1 MTKEI
6 YFIICLFLICNLVRS
21 QDVFPVPKNKLEIS
35 KESITAL
42 FYNKIK
48 EDPQKLIY
56 FECPI
61 SKNLTPQK
69 LIVNLEDKLLDFKF
83 IWPEGYR
90 AEDAYFRY
98 SFIYFNKN
106 YYEVSNIQNIDSHE
120 EIIFLCSLIVKDYFT
135 LYFREVEGNQSLLV
149 INKNFISQ
157 DLDNLLMEVKY
168 LKYEDWLEKNYPT
181 IFSIKDLILTSLM
194 TNKEPS
200 AIDFINTKQVKQYI
214 QNILIVFQNIDYSW
228 SYDYNQSNKDF
239 DLTCTF
245 YANGVLSRHSIK
257 ESKWIES
264 NQYLLNQIS
273 DNGEISDSNFIKAIA
288 LNFLFKL
295 PLEDNKKA
303 QLKMKKLINNLIENQ
318 QANGGFTVSSKP
330 ASNERVNLP
339 VTSYVA
345 SALKECVFADVEK
358 KKCQKAIESIK
369 NLLFSA
375 PFTSDRSS
383 NSKGLAWVYY
393 PNNEN
398 DVSEDANYAQFLA
411 IKCFEA
417 ISNDRF
423 DFWLRSDRK
432 SVV

>member
-194 TNKEPS
+194 KIGR
-200 AIDFINTKQVKQYI
+200 AHV
-214 QNILIVFQNIDYSW
+214 
-228 SYDYNQSNKDF
+228 
-239 DLTCTF
+239 
-245 YANGVLSRHSIK
+245 
-257 ESKWIES
+257 
-264 NQYLLNQIS
+264 
-273 DNGEISDSNFIKAIA
+273 
-288 LNFLFKL
+288 
-295 PLEDNKKA
+295 
-303 QLKMKKLINNLIENQ
+303 
-318 QANGGFTVSSKP
+318 
-330 ASNERVNLP
+330 
-339 VTSYVA
+339 
-345 SALKECVFADVEK
+345 
-358 KKCQKAIESIK
+358 
-369 NLLFSA
+369 
-375 PFTSDRSS
+375 
-383 NSKGLAWVYY
+383 
-393 PNNEN
+393 
-398 DVSEDANYAQFLA
+398 
-411 IKCFEA
+411 
-417 ISNDRF
+417 
-423 DFWLRSDRK
+423 
-432 SVV
+432 